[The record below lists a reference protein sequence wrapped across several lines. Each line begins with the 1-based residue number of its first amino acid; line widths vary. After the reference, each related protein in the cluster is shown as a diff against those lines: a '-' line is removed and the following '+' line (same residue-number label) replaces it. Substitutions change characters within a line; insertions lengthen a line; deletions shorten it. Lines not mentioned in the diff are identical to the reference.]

1 MHNTVSKSG
10 LHAIFHCFEQVVI
23 LNKFQEQVVEVE
35 QKIIIRNNKLLFQ
48 FSDHNNNLL
57 FKNYGKVRARS
68 LFLIRSRGSSI
79 KLYFF
84 SCCIFFHRNFEMRFF
99 ASENSG
105 LVYTP
110 RKLHVVFSYKI
121 KLLRPEREKIS
132 QSKRSLPF

>member
-1 MHNTVSKSG
+1 M
-10 LHAIFHCFEQVVI
+10 
-23 LNKFQEQVVEVE
+23 E

-84 SCCIFFHRNFEMRFF
+84 SCCIFFQRNFEVRFL

-110 RKLHVVFSYKI
+110 RKLYVVFSYKI
-121 KLLRPEREKIS
+121 KLLRPERQKIS
-132 QSKRSLPF
+132 QSKRSLRF

>member
-1 MHNTVSKSG
+1 M
-10 LHAIFHCFEQVVI
+10 
-23 LNKFQEQVVEVE
+23 E

-48 FSDHNNNLL
+48 FSDHNNLL

-84 SCCIFFHRNFEMRFF
+84 SCCIFFHRNFEVRFMG
-99 ASENSG
+99 SENSG

-121 KLLRPEREKIS
+121 NLLRPEREKIS
-132 QSKRSLPF
+132 QSKRSLRF